1 MGPVGRGAGMR
12 APFFL
17 RWWKL
22 AFLAS
27 LLCILGSPAQAV
39 PSFLRRP
46 KVDKHLVEQLERE
59 VLALKEKNK
68 AMAGNQGPVEAAP
81 PAAYVELL
89 QAYADTEIRVERDG
103 QRTIVVFPVALLFGG
118 EAPTLRQEALM
129 PVDLLS
135 TALKAHPELDVWL
148 IGHTDD
154 LAPAGRW
161 AKTWPSNWERSFAW
175 ARGLQVAL
183 VDRFGVESQRIL
195 VAGRADG
202 VPRAGNDTPEGRAQ
216 NRRIEVLLIPTRN
229 TQPAEVRP

>member
-1 MGPVGRGAGMR
+1 MGPVGRGTGMKGYR
-12 APFFL
+12 MS
-17 RWWKL
+17 RWWKPALL
-22 AFLAS
+22 AVVLSFL
-27 LLCILGSPAQAV
+27 GMPAQAV

-68 AMAGNQGPVEAAP
+68 TMAANQGPIEAAP
-81 PAAYVELL
+81 PPAYVELL

-103 QRTIVVFPVALLFGG
+103 PRTIVVFPVSLLFGG

-129 PVDLLS
+129 PVELLS
-135 TALKAHPELDVWL
+135 TALKAHPELDIWV

-183 VDRFGVESQRIL
+183 VDRFGVQSQRIL

-202 VPRAGNDTPEGRAQ
+202 VPRASNDTPEGRAQ
-216 NRRIEVLLIPTRN
+216 NRRIEVLLIPTKN
-229 TQPAEVRP
+229 SQPAEVRP